1 VAANDQIRSSPGT
14 KPGEEPFFSSSSKF
28 THITQQYRKTDRT
41 NADRKSSKE
50 AMDPAVVTTTTTT
63 NPHSSKHKNTIKE
76 TPKETPP
83 MT

>member
-1 VAANDQIRSSPGT
+1 MTKSGHHPGT
-14 KPGEEPFFSSSSKF
+14 QPGEEPFFSSSSKF

-63 NPHSSKHKNTIKE
+63 THTVASTK
-76 TPKETPP
+76 TP
-83 MT
+83 